1 MINKIFHI
9 SDIHI
14 RLYRRSREYQSVLEN
29 LISIINERKDK
40 NSIIIVTGDIFHSK
54 TEMSP
59 ESVSL
64 GTLFLNKLSQILPTI
79 VIAGNHDA
87 NLSNNN
93 RLDSLSPL
101 ISIINE
107 YNKNLLYYKETG
119 WYFYQNLNIWVASV
133 FDERMPQQFPDNNN
147 INICLYHGCV
157 NDPLVNGIPMK
168 SKFSVKDFQGFDF
181 GLLGDIHNGA
191 LVSKDPLI
199 SYAGSLLQLNFG
211 EQQDSHGILLW
222 HLDDKRLERI
232 DIPNDYSFYNV
243 VVQNGE
249 IIDMPNIDSKYP
261 RIKIKYKNT
270 THSQLKTIQIQLKQK
285 FNIQQ
290 LVLFKLSDNIEQ
302 RSSTFKYQLQNLNDV
317 AYQESIIR
325 EYIQHVNLLIPK
337 DHLKKM
343 FQINK
348 DLNERLK
355 VEHGMK
361 VSNLWT
367 IERLQFSNFFSYQG
381 DNVVDFRDSKGILGI
396 VGENRS
402 GKCVDP
408 STTIDIQYD
417 EDEIINL
424 LGFIPEEL
432 SEPQNINKKKKV
444 TINQIYNIFKKYGDI
459 GIKVNTPYGYKKI
472 QACQITAYNSN
483 MIKLETETGLQL
495 ICSPDHKIK
504 CKNNKFVKASNLYP
518 GQYVKTINGCQR
530 IVSLQILSQK
540 KDLMDIQVQKVKQY
554 YSNGIVS
561 HNSALI
567 DILLFMLFD
576 KSPRASKASA
586 LLNKNKTQFF
596 GKLTISINEQI
607 YVIERHGKLSP
618 KQGSVAVRCKF
629 YTYSEEG
636 DVIDLSGTERFS
648 TNVAIQNYIGKYEDA
663 ISTFFSTQGNTNTFI
678 ESTNSNRKNLLNSL
692 LNLSIFDSC
701 YQQANQRSK
710 YLKGYLNNINIQK
723 VLQLITKKTLE
734 ISHLDQMIIQDEQNL
749 SILIEKIDALQI
761 NMKNLLS
768 QKKLEDD
775 EVIDINQ
782 VQSDIANYKQII
794 QQKNKELKDLRS
806 AKVKLDQSIAEI
818 KDIIEK
824 IEIQKKRKQ
833 SKELVTIENKYKELE
848 RSLQDKTYN
857 FNEVSKKMKLLE
869 SLQYDEN
876 CSYCMNNPLTQD
888 AINSK
893 QLFQDIVEQI
903 DHINSEIDSLQQALQ
918 KKRILDEDIRLYD
931 NQIVHI
937 QNQLLKRRSQTL
949 SKESELTKKLMQ
961 YKQKLQQSQRNQK
974 SYYSNQ
980 SLIENNKSINE
991 QILKL
996 QQELTQLKSQK
1007 KVVQQK
1013 LLTSK
1018 ITKSSNNQI
1027 VKQNVKTK
1035 RSFNKFSEELEIL
1048 DRYKMIVGRTGVQ
1061 YYIISNIIM
1070 ELQIQINRILAM
1082 ITNFSIQFILNG
1094 KSIDINIVYPDKS
1107 YLVQTCSGFEKF
1119 VISLA
1124 IRHALS
1130 SITNKSKAK
1139 MFVIDQGFGVLD
1151 YENISYFNKILA
1163 FIADKYETL
1172 VIISHLDSMRELLE
1186 NRIQVTYKDG
1196 ISRINHDS
1204 IK

>member
-222 HLDDKRLERI
+222 HLDEKRLERI
-232 DIPNDYSFYNV
+232 DVPNDYSFYNV

-249 IIDMPNIDSKYP
+249 IIDIPNIDSKYP

-348 DLNERLK
+348 DLNESLK

-402 GKCVDP
+402 GK
-408 STTIDIQYD
+408 
-417 EDEIINL
+417 
-424 LGFIPEEL
+424 
-432 SEPQNINKKKKV
+432 
-444 TINQIYNIFKKYGDI
+444 
-459 GIKVNTPYGYKKI
+459 
-472 QACQITAYNSN
+472 
-483 MIKLETETGLQL
+483 
-495 ICSPDHKIK
+495 
-504 CKNNKFVKASNLYP
+504 
-518 GQYVKTINGCQR
+518 
-530 IVSLQILSQK
+530 
-540 KDLMDIQVQKVKQY
+540 
-554 YSNGIVS
+554 
-561 HNSALI
+561 SALI

-980 SLIENNKSINE
+980 SLIENNKSLNE

-1018 ITKSSNNQI
+1018 ITKSSDNQI
-1027 VKQNVKTK
+1027 VKQNAKTK
-1035 RSFNKFSEELEIL
+1035 RSFNKFSKELEIL
-1048 DRYKMIVGRTGVQ
+1048 DHYKMIVGRTGVQ

-1070 ELQIQINRILAM
+1070 ELQIQINSILAM
-1082 ITNFSIQFILNG
+1082 ITNFSVQFILNG

-1130 SITNKSKAK
+1130 SITNRSKAK